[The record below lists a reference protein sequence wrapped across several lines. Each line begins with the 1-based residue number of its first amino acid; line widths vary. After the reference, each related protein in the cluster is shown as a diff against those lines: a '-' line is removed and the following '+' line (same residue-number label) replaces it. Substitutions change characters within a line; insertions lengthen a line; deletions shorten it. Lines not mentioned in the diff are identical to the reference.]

1 MDRMEILGQI
11 KVEGNVPCLT
21 CGEGDTC
28 EMSGVKGL
36 HGADAKASA
45 DLCIRV
51 EDQKEV
57 WDEAQRLGQVIGER
71 LRNRN

>member
-1 MDRMEILGQI
+1 
-11 KVEGNVPCLT
+11 
-21 CGEGDTC
+21 
-28 EMSGVKGL
+28 MSGVKAL

-71 LRNRN
+71 SVPIRRLLQT